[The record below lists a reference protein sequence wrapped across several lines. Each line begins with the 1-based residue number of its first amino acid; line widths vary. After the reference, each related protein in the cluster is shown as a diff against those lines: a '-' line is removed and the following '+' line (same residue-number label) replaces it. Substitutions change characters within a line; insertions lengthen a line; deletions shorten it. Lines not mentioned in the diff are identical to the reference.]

1 MKKFGLI
8 GTPLKHSFSQGYFKN
23 KFEEENILNSEY
35 NNYEID
41 KVSGVRSLIKKEK
54 NICGLNVTIPYK
66 EQVIPYLDNTE
77 SIAKEIGS
85 VNVINKENK
94 KLIGYNTDYVAF
106 MYSLKLWLPNLEFS
120 SVVLGTGGSS
130 KAIKYALKELNIP
143 SLFVSRTPT
152 SSELSYD
159 ELLKGDVIKNNKLII
174 NTTPVGMF
182 PNINSHPS
190 FNFKFLS
197 EEHYVYDLIYNP
209 EITLFLKLSKDNG
222 SKIKNGY
229 DMLVKQAEL
238 SWKIWNK

>member
-66 EQVIPYLDNTE
+66 EQVIPYLDNIE

-120 SVVLGTGGSS
+120 IPISDAFSF
-130 KAIKYALKELNIP
+130 IKTTK
-143 SLFVSRTPT
+143 S
-152 SSELSYD
+152 SSEPDKPSAKATQASFPETIIIPLRSSST
-159 ELLKGDVIKNNKLII
+159 VTWSFNII
-174 NTTPVGMF
+174 N
-182 PNINSHPS
+182 I
-190 FNFKFLS
+190 
-197 EEHYVYDLIYNP
+197 EE
-209 EITLFLKLSKDNG
+209 
-222 SKIKNGY
+222 
-229 DMLVKQAEL
+229 
-238 SWKIWNK
+238 